1 MLPSGPRGTDWTGG
15 GWHERLILLSWTGL
29 PDTGEEVIGAFGYGS
44 MPHC

>member
-15 GWHERLILLSWTGL
+15 GWYERLILLSWAGL

-44 MPHC
+44 VPHC